1 MSSSRVSDGNSPAKE
16 NEKEGSRGSTLKFNK
31 KHPRPIEAWSRA
43 ISIRQA
49 CHSSLSTKYAKFDKS
64 MNTVNVTLTALS
76 SSAIFAS
83 MHPTGGSSG
92 TSYLPFGAG
101 AIAVASTILQSVQKA
116 LQYAQLAEQHKV
128 ANRQLTKIKFRLE
141 VITGE
146 NFEDDGTL
154 NMERLTEWVR
164 EYEDLLE
171 SAPIIPQY
179 LFEKEREKVAL
190 REEGEA
196 WEYMK
201 NDSDGKIIAGMKR
214 TSSFVYVDDN
224 KQDDD
229 DSTVENETMKAKKT
243 KRVAEAM

>member
-1 MSSSRVSDGNSPAKE
+1 
-16 NEKEGSRGSTLKFNK
+16 
-31 KHPRPIEAWSRA
+31 
-43 ISIRQA
+43 
-49 CHSSLSTKYAKFDKS
+49 
-64 MNTVNVTLTALS
+64 
-76 SSAIFAS
+76 
-83 MHPTGGSSG
+83 
-92 TSYLPFGAG
+92 
-101 AIAVASTILQSVQKA
+101 
-116 LQYAQLAEQHKV
+116 
-128 ANRQLTKIKFRLE
+128 
-141 VITGE
+141 
-146 NFEDDGTL
+146 
-154 NMERLTEWVR
+154 MERLTEWVR

-243 KRVAEAM
+243 KRVSEAM